1 MKRKAILAFVLC
13 LALAGCGT
21 KQDAVYVQ
29 SVERLASAGG
39 IAPGDRFLGLVVSE
53 HTAEITRDS
62 EKTIQELMVKE
73 GDDVKKGQAL
83 FSYDTEELQLSL
95 DKKNLEAAQLQ
106 STIES
111 SQEKIRTL
119 ERERQ
124 SVTGTA
130 RLQYTVEIQSAQVDM
145 KEAELKLKTKQDE
158 VKKAEELLNN
168 STVTSPITGRVQKIN
183 ESATTDDSGKPAAYI
198 VIQQSG
204 SYRVKGVLGEL
215 QRGSLREGDRV
226 KMTPRTGGD
235 GSWTGK
241 ITLVDYENPS
251 QGSDTDRYMGTSS
264 DEMTSAS
271 KYPFY
276 VSLDSTDGLLLGQHL
291 YIERNTDD
299 DTPGVGVSGA
309 FLCYNEDGS
318 AYVWAEKN
326 GKLEKRAVTLGTYN
340 PDTDVQ
346 KITEGLSYDDYI
358 AYPDPDLCKPGA
370 PTTHDMPVEDTDSG
384 MDGGMDSGMDGGMDS
399 GMDGGMDSG
408 MDGGMDSG
416 MDGGMDSGMDGGM
429 DSGMDGGMDSGMD
442 GGMDSD
448 MDSGMDSADTP
459 ATEGLEGGGA

>member
-204 SYRVKGVLGEL
+204 SYRVKGTIGEL
-215 QRGSLREGDRV
+215 QRGSIIEGTRI
-226 KMTPRTGGD
+226 KITSRTD
-235 GSWTGK
+235 PSAAWTGTVK
-241 ITLVDYENPS
+241 LVDYENPS
-251 QGSDTDRYMGTSS
+251 QGSDTDRYYGMSTDS
-264 DEMTSAS
+264 MSASS

-276 VSLDSTDGLLLGQHL
+276 VELDSTDGLILGQHVYL
-291 YIERNTDD
+291 EMLTEGDG
-299 DTPGVGVSGA
+299 TSSGLPLSSA
-309 FLCYNEDGS
+309 FICFEDDGS
-318 AYVWAEKN
+318 AYVWAEKK
-326 GKLEKRAVTLGTYN
+326 GKLEKRSITLGEHDEATDTY
-340 PDTDVQ
+340 DVLD
-346 KITEGLSYDDYI
+346 GLTLDDYI
-358 AYPDPDLCKPGA
+358 AFPDEQLCHNGA
-370 PTTHDMPVEDTDSG
+370 PTTHEMTASENADMP
-384 MDGGMDSGMDGGMDS
+384 MDNMGEGGMDMPMEDMPMEDMPMEDMPAEGMDMMPEESIS
-399 GMDGGMDSG
+399 GETGEMPGEDAAAAETVS
-408 MDGGMDSG
+408 
-416 MDGGMDSGMDGGM
+416 
-429 DSGMDGGMDSGMD
+429 
-442 GGMDSD
+442 
-448 MDSGMDSADTP
+448 
-459 ATEGLEGGGA
+459 TEGGVG